1 MSAIFDIKQVKAL
14 PAEIQAAI
22 RGAFPPTA
30 QAGVP
35 LLQAEIPVRGGALR
49 SGVKVQPQ
57 GSTEAGYEVS
67 ATSPEGFDYAEPI
80 ATGRKGFR
88 ARPGHA
94 LRIPV
99 ENLSGRIPLNA
110 RDGYI
115 FVKSVGP
122 APPNP
127 YPERAADTMEAVLPE
142 RFGEEMEARF

>member
-1 MSAIFDIKQVKAL
+1 MSAIFDINQVKAL

-57 GSTEAGYEVS
+57 GSAEAGYEVS
-67 ATSPEGFDYAEPI
+67 ATSPEGYDYAEII
-80 ATGRKGFR
+80 ATGRPGIK

-99 ENLSGRIPLNA
+99 ENLSGRVPLTT

-127 YPERAADTMEAVLPE
+127 YPDRAADAMEEQLPE
-142 RFGEEMEARF
+142 RFSHELETRL